1 MSLVCCWR
9 LPSFFSKVSKVLL
22 ILSFIVYFLYSQG
35 LDPESLMFRDG
46 RRRIDMVLAFEE
58 EDYGVMTEA
67 EARKR
72 DHRKTFQVI
81 YRHHLTI
88 ILLKLSTT
96 SYVDLQHRIKMATVY
111 TFFAI

>member
-1 MSLVCCWR
+1 MGVVLDVSYCRYCH
-9 LPSFFSKVSKVLL
+9 SFLHL
-22 ILSFIVYFLYSQG
+22 QG

-72 DHRKTFQVI
+72 DHRKTFQV
-81 YRHHLTI
+81 R
-88 ILLKLSTT
+88 
-96 SYVDLQHRIKMATVY
+96 V
-111 TFFAI
+111 